1 MTATSSRFFDEIAKL
16 MSNAS
21 GAAQGVRKEIDTM
34 VQNQVE
40 RVLNNLNVV
49 KREEFDVVRD
59 MAEKARTENVK
70 LAERIAELEKAI
82 AAGGGDGSEWHSG
95 SGEDGRVDQH
105 DVGHRQKG
113 GDAGQNLG
121 APVGSQAREF
131 KVAFESIE
139 HRRVHLG
146 EHTADTGD
154 NSKP

>member
-59 MAEKARTENVK
+59 MAEKARTENAK
-70 LAERIAELEKAI
+70 LAERIAELEKKLAT
-82 AAGGGDGSEWHSG
+82 
-95 SGEDGRVDQH
+95 
-105 DVGHRQKG
+105 
-113 GDAGQNLG
+113 N
-121 APVGSQAREF
+121 
-131 KVAFESIE
+131 
-139 HRRVHLG
+139 
-146 EHTADTGD
+146 
-154 NSKP
+154 